1 MTQQQPA
8 GGGFNWARLSMGSKG
23 LLVAGLL
30 FVISCFLAWVDVA
43 SEVEAITGIDIS
55 SIPGGQVADTTL
67 NAMGTSP
74 LFGTLALIAALALVV
89 WEGMIAAG
97 VGVKAGTTSPA
108 MISAILG
115 WVAAGFGVITFIVAL
130 QAPAWGAFLGLV
142 LALALAY
149 AAYVR
154 FQESKVGTAPPPPVA

>member
-8 GGGFNWARLSMGSKG
+8 SGGFNWARLSMGSKG

-30 FVISCFLAWVDVA
+30 FVISCFLNWVDVA

-55 SIPGGQVADTTL
+55 NLPGAQDTGL

-97 VGVKAGTTSPA
+97 VNVKAGTMSPA
-108 MISAILG
+108 MLSAILG
-115 WVAAGFGVITFIVAL
+115 WAAAGFGVITFIVAL
-130 QAPAWGAFLGLV
+130 QAVAWGAFLGLV